1 MKGLWCGLIVIY
13 WLWIWKKCSTLTLI
27 CRFLGDRQLFSTAGT
42 WSGST
47 FKMSVVIILSCI
59 SNKITHIYITE
70 LWGHSWQY
78 FNFSNIS
85 SCWYNKTN
93 FTQSTYERCT
103 RCLHDVWSHAD
114 VSKINV
120 WMKTWKQTQVKL
132 YALFTEPSHNF
143 WFLIWKYDN

>member
-70 LWGHSWQY
+70 FEDIVDS
-78 FNFSNIS
+78 IS
-85 SCWYNKTN
+85 ISQT
-93 FTQSTYERCT
+93 FPLVDT
-103 RCLHDVWSHAD
+103 
-114 VSKINV
+114 I
-120 WMKTWKQTQVKL
+120 KQTLLKVHMKDVL
-132 YALFTEPSHNF
+132 DAFMMYEAMLM
-143 WFLIWKYDN
+143 FLK